1 MDEHK
6 RIAIN
11 RWLIKAGHDLKTAQT
26 MLITDPP
33 ITDTVCF
40 HAQQCAE
47 KSLKAFLT
55 FSDIHIE
62 KTHFLPR
69 LIELC
74 RGINS
79 SFDDLKEAAIALTD
93 YAVEVRYPDDWREI
107 PLNEAVKAVKNAE
120 EIMTFVQREL
130 HSRNG

>member
-6 RIAIN
+6 QTAIL
-11 RWLIKAGHDLKTAQT
+11 RWLIKSGNDLKTAQT
-26 MLITDPP
+26 MLTTDPP

-55 FSDIHIE
+55 SVDVHVE

-74 RGINS
+74 RNIDSG
-79 SFDDLKEAAIALTD
+79 FDDLKEPAIALTD
-93 YAVEVRYPDDWREI
+93 YAVEVRYPDDWRDI
-107 PLNEAVKAVKNAE
+107 PLDEAVKAVKNAE
-120 EIMTFVQREL
+120 KIMMYVQQKL
-130 HSRNG
+130 S